1 MSSRQRL
8 IVLLFAAVI
17 FLAKHFT
24 TFLTVG
30 SLIEGYMLIVSTDAI
45 VNSSLF
51 NSSSSSI
58 SFRSD
63 AWTME
68 TRVNNNV
75 YSNREIVETSV

>member
-1 MSSRQRL
+1 MSFL
-8 IVLLFAAVI
+8 VAFVI
-17 FLAKHFT
+17 FLAKNLT
-24 TFLTVG
+24 TVLIFEI
-30 SLIEGYMLIVSTDAI
+30 LIEGYMLIVSTDAI

-58 SFRSD
+58 SFRLD